1 MLIPMYPVTF
11 RSRTNSYTSLK
22 TLPITGDTSLDFM
35 FKTTEPDGLM
45 FYNKG
50 RGNDYFS
57 VELAGGRLYVSL
69 DDGSGP
75 KVVAA
80 NSQGKLNDDVW
91 HNITIKQL
99 DDHEWEVNIFQCKT
113 NTFKLYE

>member
-11 RSRTNSYTSLK
+11 RSRTNSYTSLP
-22 TLPITGDTSLDFM
+22 TLPITGETSLQFM
-35 FKTTEPDGLM
+35 FKTTESDGLM

-57 VELAGGRLYVSL
+57 MELVDGRLYVSL

-75 KVVAA
+75 KVVTA
-80 NSQGKLNDDVW
+80 NSKGKLNDDVW
-91 HNITIKQL
+91 HNVTFKQL
-99 DDHEWEVNIFQCKT
+99 DAHEFQVIVY
-113 NTFKLYE
+113 LLV